1 MNTEYEIRILNIDVD
16 KVMHTL
22 ESMGAKKIGEYF
34 QRRYVYDLEPNIS
47 DKFVR
52 IRDNG
57 EKVTI
62 TYKDKTIRTI
72 SGTKELELE
81 ISDFDKAN
89 ELLNLIGFNNGHYVE
104 NKRITYEIE
113 DAEIDIDTYPNI
125 PTYMEIE
132 GKNEEIVKKYI
143 NELELNSYE
152 QTCDSLF
159 KVYKRYGIDISD
171 KHDLVF
177 KEGE

>member
-1 MNTEYEIRILNIDVD
+1 MNTEFEIRILEVDVD

-22 ESMGAKKIGEYF
+22 ESMGATKVGEYF
-34 QRRYVYDLEPNIS
+34 QRRYVYDLVPDSS

-104 NKRITYEIE
+104 NKRITYELE
-113 DAEIDIDTYPNI
+113 DAEFDIDTYPDI

-132 GKNEEIVKKYI
+132 GKNIEEVENILKLLNIDSSKVSALNCEDIYKEIYHI
-143 NELELNSYE
+143 NIE
-152 QTCDSLF
+152 
-159 KVYKRYGIDISD
+159 DI
-171 KHDLVF
+171 KDLKF
-177 KEGE
+177 

>member
-1 MNTEYEIRILNIDVD
+1 MNTEFEIRILEVDVD

-22 ESMGAKKIGEYF
+22 ESMGATKVGEYF
-34 QRRYVYDLEPNIS
+34 QRRYVYDLVPDSS

-104 NKRITYEIE
+104 NKRITYELE
-113 DAEIDIDTYPNI
+113 DAEFDIDTYPDI

-132 GKNEEIVKKYI
+132 GKDEETVKKYI
-143 NELELNSYE
+143 EILELSNNE

-159 KVYKRYGIDISD
+159 KVYKRY
-171 KHDLVF
+171 
-177 KEGE
+177 